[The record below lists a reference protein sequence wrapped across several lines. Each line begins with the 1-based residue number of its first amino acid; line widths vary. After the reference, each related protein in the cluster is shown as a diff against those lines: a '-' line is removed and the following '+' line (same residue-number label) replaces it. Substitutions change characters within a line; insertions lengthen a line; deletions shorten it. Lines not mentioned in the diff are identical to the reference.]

1 MILTPQ
7 GGAEGEEPD
16 VDIGQEHPRSRQL
29 KVGVTHQ
36 VGHLLYV
43 EEVNVNRH
51 EFDAA
56 VS

>member
-1 MILTPQ
+1 VILTPQ